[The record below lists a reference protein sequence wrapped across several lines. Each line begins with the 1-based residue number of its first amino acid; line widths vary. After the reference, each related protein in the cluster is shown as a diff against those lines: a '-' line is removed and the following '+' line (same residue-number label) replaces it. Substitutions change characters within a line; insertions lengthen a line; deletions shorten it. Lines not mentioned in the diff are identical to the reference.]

1 MIIIIYDMAVVVNK
15 DMLKYGRMILL
26 IMNKV
31 TEEIKHTYN
40 LHGHHLTIKEVYVFS
55 LCCYLLSKDWVIV
68 GQTLIKFRI

>member
-1 MIIIIYDMAVVVNK
+1 MAVVVNK

-26 IMNKV
+26 IMN
-31 TEEIKHTYN
+31 KHTYN

>member
-1 MIIIIYDMAVVVNK
+1 
-15 DMLKYGRMILL
+15 MILL